1 MFPFSEAVEKIVGGG
16 VQRIGG
22 LWGSSRAFLLSA
34 LSRRI
39 DRSIFIMTPTDEAA
53 EVLLT
58 DLRLFSSWL
67 TAPAPV
73 FSFPCWEIL
82 PYDTIPPHPDIIHER
97 MSAYRA
103 LEAGHRGIFVV
114 PVHSVMQRVMSRDL
128 LKRAVMEIK
137 TGMEIERDSLIS
149 HLADNGFEPVDVVTA
164 RGAFNVRGGIV
175 DLFSPGEDAPVRIEF
190 FGDTIESIR
199 TFDPET
205 QRSIKGRG
213 SSIIMPAA
221 ENPSSLSSLFDYL
234 PSETIIVFDEI
245 REIDQAASR
254 YWRQIWEAYREV
266 GTPPLQEE
274 NVDRR
279 GWKTPPTGQ
288 RSGTRMS
295 RLSPITEMS
304 EPDKLYLSPE
314 DVFTSCERFQLHF
327 EMEPLPMEGA
337 FNIPINT
344 ASDAFLETVRNAAP
358 LMAIAEKL
366 NDLRRSLIVIF
377 VSPTQGQAERFR
389 DILEE
394 YNVPATIKGGDEM
407 TPFLLEKERREAL
420 PVLITCGNVSS
431 GFLYPYARLM
441 IVAEEEIF
449 GKKTNRRPLQ
459 KQKARPFVTSFQDIK
474 PGDYVVHVYHGV
486 GQYDGLRRKAFSGG
500 EGDYLC
506 IRYAA
511 GDSIYVPVDNMDLVQ
526 KYIGTEGHA
535 PNIDRLQGSRW
546 EQTKKRVEKAIE
558 EIAADLVDLYAAREV
573 MEGFSYSPDNPM
585 FREFEASF
593 EYEETPDQLS
603 AIEDV
608 KKDMESR
615 RPMDRLIC
623 GDVGY
628 GKTEVAL
635 RASCKA
641 VMDGKQVAVLVPTTL
656 LAQQHYQTFSRR
668 FASFPIRVEMLSRF
682 RALQEQK
689 EIIKALAEGT
699 VDILIGTQRLL
710 QQDVHF
716 RDLGLIVVDE
726 EQRFGVAQ
734 KERLKQLRKV
744 TDVLTLSATPIPRTL
759 QMALSGI
766 RDLSVIET
774 PPEDR
779 LSIRTVISPFDTR
792 LIRHAVLREFAR
804 DGRVF
809 FVHNRVES
817 IDSIA
822 AFLKDLIPEARI
834 AVAHGQMREHL
845 LEKVMLRFINGDDN
859 LLVCS
864 SIIESGLD
872 IPSANTIIINRADRF
887 GLADLY
893 QLRGRV
899 GRSGHQAY
907 AYLLVPGEETLT
919 EDAKKRIKAIQELT
933 DLGAGF
939 RLAIK
944 DLEIRGAGNLLG
956 RRQSGHIA
964 AVGFELYN
972 QMLEKAVKR
981 LQGEKTEEELNPI
994 LNLRVSAFIPEDYI
1008 EDPSQRLSFYKR
1020 LASVKEGGV
1029 LVSLGEEM
1037 VDRYGLFPQEVENL
1051 FRVIEIKL
1059 LARTSLVSKIEC
1071 GGEGVFFT
1079 LDPQS
1084 LSGAKIKGDILKA
1097 LISAYPGRIRFVSE
1111 FTFLLFL
1118 SFRDPLQLFSE
1129 TINCLKVIRGCV

>member
-1 MFPFSEAVEKIVGGG
+1 MFPFSEVVEKIVAG
-16 VQRIGG
+16 VGVTRIGG

-39 DRSIFIMTPTDEAA
+39 DRPIFIMTPTDEAA
-53 EVLLT
+53 EALLT

-67 TAPAPV
+67 TTPAPV
-73 FSFPCWEIL
+73 FSFPFWEIL

-114 PVHSVMQRVMSRDL
+114 PVHSVMQRVMSRDF
-128 LKRAVMEIK
+128 LKRAIMEIK
-137 TGMEIERDSLIS
+137 TGVEIERDSLIS
-149 HLADNGFEPVDVVTA
+149 HLADNGFEPADVVTA
-164 RGAFNVRGGIV
+164 RGTFNVRGGIV

-205 QRSIKGRG
+205 QRSIKERD

-221 ENPSSLSSLFDYL
+221 EHPSLPSSLFDYL

-245 REIDQAASR
+245 GEIDQAASR
-254 YWRQIWEAYREV
+254 YWHQIRDAYRE
-266 GTPPLQEE
+266 LS
-274 NVDRR
+274 
-279 GWKTPPTGQ
+279 GQ
-288 RSGTRMS
+288 NK
-295 RLSPITEMS
+295 ITVP
-304 EPDKLYLSPE
+304 EPDQIYLSFE
-314 DVFTSCERFQLHF
+314 DIRKICETFPTRI
-327 EMEPLPMEGA
+327 EAEPLPMEGTFSVSISSA
-337 FNIPINT
+337 PDI
-344 ASDAFLETVRNAAP
+344 FLGVVRNASP
-358 LMAIAEKL
+358 LKDLSEKL
-366 NDLRRSLIVIF
+366 DDLRRSLTVIF

-394 YNVPATIKGGDEM
+394 YNVPSTIKRGDEM
-407 TPFLLEKERREAL
+407 VSFLQEKERREAL

-431 GFLYPYARLM
+431 GFIYPDARLM

-449 GKKTNRRPLQ
+449 GKRTKRRPLQ

-500 EGDYLC
+500 EGDFLC
-506 IRYAA
+506 IRYAG
-511 GDSIYVPVDNMDLVQ
+511 GDSVYVPVDNMDLVQ

-535 PNIDRLQGSRW
+535 PHIDRLQGSRW

-573 MEGFSYSPDNPM
+573 MEGFPFSPDNPM

-608 KKDMESR
+608 KRDMESR

-656 LAQQHYQTFSRR
+656 LAQQHYQTFSQR

-682 RALQEQK
+682 RTLQEQK

-716 RDLGLIVVDE
+716 RNLGLLVVDE

-759 QMALSGI
+759 QMALFGI
-766 RDLSVIET
+766 RDLSIIET

-779 LSIRTVISPFDTR
+779 LSIRTVISPFDKR
-792 LIRHAVLREFAR
+792 IIRHAVLREFAR

-822 AFLKDLIPEARI
+822 GFLKDLIPEARV

-864 SIIESGLD
+864 AIIESGLD

-919 EDAKKRIKAIQELT
+919 EDAKKRVKAIQELT

-981 LQGEKTEEELNPI
+981 LQGEKAEEELNPI

-1020 LASVKEGGV
+1020 LASVKEGDA
-1029 LVSLGEEM
+1029 LVSLREEM
-1037 VDRYGLFPQEVENL
+1037 VDRYGLFPPEVENL
-1051 FRVIEIKL
+1051 FRIIEIKL
-1059 LARTSLVSKIEC
+1059 LARTSLVSKVEC
-1071 GGEGVFFT
+1071 GDDGVFFT
-1079 LDPQS
+1079 LDRQS
-1084 LSGAKIKGDILKA
+1084 LAGTKNKGDILKA

-1118 SFRDPLQLFSE
+1118 SSRDLLQLFSE